1 MDLWR
6 AALWALAPALFLLW
20 LFWRRDKWQREPR
33 LLVLRLFGLG
43 ALAAAP
49 VYFLEAWM
57 PGPATP
63 VFDNFVRVGLVEEL
77 GKFLPFWLFAY
88 RHREFDEPMDG
99 IVYAVA
105 AALGFAAVENALYAS
120 FAGGTV
126 LVYRTFTSTLAHV
139 GFSGLVGYA
148 CGRAKF
154 MPRGGFLLGARALLA
169 AVALHGAYNL
179 LLQIGSAP
187 GAPTLVARGTLA
199 LLVPALLLL
208 LTIAARLAEKASPFA
223 QRRESRHASGSTA
236 SETRS
241 IVNATAERPTWSEPA
256 SRR

>member
-20 LFWRRDKWQREPR
+20 LFWRRDRWQREPKR
-33 LLVLRLFGLG
+33 LVLRLFVLG
-43 ALAAAP
+43 AAAAAP
-49 VYFLEAWM
+49 VYYLEAWL
-57 PGPATP
+57 PGPTTAIY
-63 VFDNFVRVGLVEEL
+63 DHFVRIGLVEEL
-77 GKFLPFWLFAY
+77 GKFLPFWFFAY

-105 AALGFAAVENALYAS
+105 VALGFAMVENALYAS
-120 FAGGTV
+120 YAGGTV

-154 MPRGGFLLGARALLA
+154 MPRGGFFLGARALLA
-169 AVALHGAYNL
+169 AVGLHGAYNL
-179 LLQIGSAP
+179 LLEIGSAP
-187 GAPTLVARGTLA
+187 GAPPFIARGTLA
-199 LLVPALLLL
+199 LMVPALLLL
-208 LTIAARLAEKASPFA
+208 LTIAARLAERASPFA
-223 QRRESRHASGSTA
+223 QRRDSRQASGSTP

-241 IVNATAERPTWSEPA
+241 MTNATAERPTWSEPA